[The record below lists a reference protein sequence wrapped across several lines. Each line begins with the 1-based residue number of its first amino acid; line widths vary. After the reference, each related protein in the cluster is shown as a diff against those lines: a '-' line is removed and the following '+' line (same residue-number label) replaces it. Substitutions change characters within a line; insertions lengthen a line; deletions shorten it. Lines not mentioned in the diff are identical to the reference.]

1 MKALILGA
9 GGQVGRALIRGAPDH
24 VELISLDRL
33 TCDITVPAAVESVIA
48 GSRPTFVFN
57 AAAFTAVDRAETD
70 IESAQAINGK
80 APGLIASSARRH
92 GARTI
97 HISTDFVF
105 AGRASRPYRPADP
118 VEPLSIYGRTKL
130 EGERAVAAADP
141 EALVLRTAW
150 VYSAQGANFV
160 LTMLRLMR
168 ERGQVSVV
176 SDQIGTPTSADTVA
190 RALWD
195 LAIGGA
201 TGIYHQT
208 DAGAATW
215 YDFAVA
221 IGEEAFS
228 AGLLPAPPTVIPV
241 NTEDFPT
248 VAMRPAFSLLDK
260 RATWA
265 FLGYSPPHWRERLRT
280 IIKEIATLG

>member
-1 MKALILGA
+1 MRAVIFGA
-9 GGQVGRALIRGAPDH
+9 AGQVGRALIRSAPAH
-24 VELISLDRL
+24 VELLSLDREA
-33 TCDITVPAAVESVIA
+33 CDITATDAVERVIA
-48 GSRPTFVFN
+48 GSQPAFVFN
-57 AAAFTAVDRAETD
+57 AAAYTAVDRAET
-70 IESAQAINGK
+70 EAEAAQAINGT
-80 APGLIASSARRH
+80 APGLIGASARRH

-105 AGRASRPYRPADP
+105 AGRASRPYLPADP
-118 VEPLSIYGRTKL
+118 VEPLSVYGRTKL
-130 EGERAVAAADP
+130 DGERALMAADP

-150 VYSAQGANFV
+150 VHAARGANFV

-176 SDQIGTPTSADTVA
+176 SDQLGTPTSADTVA
-190 RALWD
+190 RTSWG

-201 TGIYHQT
+201 VGIYHQT

-221 IGEEAFS
+221 IGEEAFA
-228 AGLLPAPPTVIPV
+228 AGLLPAIPNVIPID
-241 NTEDFPT
+241 TEDFPT
-248 VAMRPAFSLLDK
+248 LATRPAFSLLDK

-265 FLGYSPPHWRERLRT
+265 FLRYAAPHWREGLRAT
-280 IIKEIATLG
+280 IKEIATLG